1 MHVTPVTNTLN
12 RWVLLF
18 PAEWVKAALVLA
30 LISIWVVIAFF
41 FYLNRATKKPYF
53 QLWTV
58 SWMFYSIYLTA
69 AIGLEESPNM
79 MFLAM
84 ARRACI
90 GISALFMFWGSF
102 ELTNHGRD
110 RVELGSA
117 TVMMLIWSYI
127 AAFRIRQQL
136 WVTAPVF
143 VLLAGAGVYT
153 GVLYWARRKRSQGG
167 TILAVGFTLWGP
179 HLLAFPF
186 LESSPALA
194 TGAYLTSAVLAM
206 LIALG
211 MVVEH
216 QVILSEANYSTLFDS
231 ASDAMFLIDYE
242 SFRILEANPS
252 AQRMLK
258 RSATELAG
266 QDLMNL
272 FPELKENAVP
282 TANGQSPPD
291 RESNPRRELR
301 LPQSDGEFLVYE
313 ASANLIFGPRGPV
326 MLLDARDVTERNRA
340 AETLRDTA
348 KRLETALAK
357 LRATQHQVVQQERLH
372 ALEKMASG
380 VAHDFNNALA
390 KILGFNEL
398 LLSFPENLND
408 KEKVK
413 KYLQMMNAAAL
424 DAVKIV
430 NRLREFY
437 RHRKD
442 TDVYQAVDLAQVVE
456 QAIVLTQPKWKD
468 QAMAAGV
475 TVKIE
480 LNWQEVPQVR
490 GSASELREIVIN
502 LIFNAVDAMPEGGTI
517 TIGSRAN
524 ENGVMLSV
532 TDTGVGM
539 TEEVRQRCLEP
550 FFTTKHQQG
559 TGLGLAIVYGIIQR
573 HGGTIEIESEL
584 GKGTTLSVGLPIHDM
599 QEAPPAPGATT
610 PRFHPL
616 NILLVEDEPL
626 IRDIEAEYLRSDGHT
641 VTTATTGKEALKR
654 FHTDRFDLVVADRAM
669 PEMNGDQM
677 TEAIKSS
684 SPQTPVIMVTGFA
697 DMQKEGGRKTG
708 SPDLVLR
715 KPITQSAL
723 HEAITKVTAA
733 FKLEHVGKS

>member
-1 MHVTPVTNTLN
+1 MHVTPVTDALD

-41 FYLNRATKKPYF
+41 FYLNHATKKPYF

-58 SWMFYSIYLTA
+58 AWMFYSIYLTA
-69 AIGLEESPNM
+69 VIGLEESPNM
-79 MFLAM
+79 LFLAM

-110 RVELGSA
+110 RLELGSA

-127 AAFRIRQQL
+127 AAFRIREQL
-136 WVTAPVF
+136 WITVPVF

-153 GVLYWARRKRSQGG
+153 GILYWARRKRSQGG
-167 TILAVGFTLWGP
+167 TILAVGFTLWGL
-179 HLLAFPF
+179 HLLPFPF
-186 LESSPALA
+186 LEKYPVLTA
-194 TGAYLTSAVLAM
+194 GAYVSSAVLSM

-216 QVILSEANYSTLFDS
+216 QVMLSEANYRTLFDS

-242 SFRILEANPS
+242 SLQILEANPS
-252 AQRMLK
+252 AQRMLR
-258 RSATELAG
+258 RSATELVG

-272 FPELKENAVP
+272 FPELKENADS
-282 TANGQSPPD
+282 AHQGQALPS
-291 RESNPRRELR
+291 REYNPRRELR
-301 LPQSDGEFLVYE
+301 LPQPDGEFLVYE
-313 ASANLIFGPRGPV
+313 ASANLIFGPQGPV

-340 AETLRDTA
+340 AEALRETA
-348 KRLETALAK
+348 KRLESALAK
-357 LRATQHQVVQQERLH
+357 LRSTQNQVVQQERLR
-372 ALEKMASG
+372 ALETMASG

-390 KILGFNEL
+390 KVIGFNEL
-398 LLSFPENLND
+398 LLTWPENLND

-413 KYLQMMNAAAL
+413 KYLQMMNAAAQ

-437 RHRKD
+437 RHRKE
-442 TDVYQAVDLAQVVE
+442 TDVYQAVDLSQVVE

-468 QAMAAGV
+468 QAMASGV

-480 LNWQEVPQVR
+480 LDWQEVPNVR
-490 GSASELREIVIN
+490 GSASELREVLIN
-502 LIFNAVDAMPEGGTI
+502 LIFNAVDAMPNGGTV
-517 TIGSRAN
+517 TIGTRAN
-524 ENGVMLSV
+524 ENGVLLNVS
-532 TDTGVGM
+532 DTGVGM
-539 TEEVRQRCLEP
+539 TEEIRQRCLEP
-550 FFTTKHQQG
+550 FFTTKTEQG
-559 TGLGLAIVYGIIQR
+559 TGLGLAIVYGIVQR
-573 HGGTIEIESEL
+573 HGGSIEIESEL
-584 GKGTTLSVGLPIHDM
+584 GKGTTFSIGLPIYDATNA
-599 QEAPPAPGATT
+599 EPAPATT
-610 PRFHPL
+610 QRFHPL

-626 IRDIEAEYLRSDGHT
+626 IRDIEAEYLRGDGHT
-641 VTTATTGKEALKR
+641 VTTAATGKEALKE
-654 FHTDRFDLVVADRAM
+654 FHANRFDLVVADRAM

-697 DMQKEGGRKTG
+697 DMPREGNRKIG
-708 SPDLVLR
+708 SPDLILR
-715 KPITQSAL
+715 KPITQSTL
-723 HEAITKVTAA
+723 HEAIAKVTAGL
-733 FKLEHVGKS
+733 KPEDVGKS